1 MSTVP
6 LPCPFCGSCSIGA
19 YDGSTF
25 RWLAARCNECGA
37 TAGEVRIN
45 TLIPRDEAWP
55 QANED
60 ALQEWN
66 RRAQS
71 EAIADSVRRLL
82 ALHPHVSFEGEP
94 VHEQLSV
101 LVDLVETNYAKLPQP
116 DQSVWHTATTTTT
129 QPQPQP
135 ESVREL
141 TVVEIMRLWADA
153 KDSIVDFAR
162 AVLAAK
168 GKP

>member
-66 RRAQS
+66 RRAQP
-71 EAIADSVRRLL
+71 E
-82 ALHPHVSFEGEP
+82 PHWANEGH
-94 VHEQLSV
+94 VGMAHGG
-101 LVDLVETNYAKLPQP
+101 
-116 DQSVWHTATTTTT
+116 
-129 QPQPQP
+129 QPQP
-135 ESVREL
+135 EVQDEYPSVKQK
-141 TVVEIMRLWADA
+141 RLLGE
-153 KDSIVDFAR
+153 AR

-168 GKP
+168 GTK